1 MRLLV
6 LGGTRFVGRAL
17 VEAALA
23 DGHDVTLFHRGRSSS
38 GLFPEAEHLLG
49 DRDGGL
55 GPLAGRTWDACVD
68 VSGYVPRIVRASSEL
83 LAGAVEHLVFVST
96 ISVYASLAQPT
107 DETGPLATLDD
118 PATEDVPGAYGALKA
133 LCEQAVRDVFG
144 DRSTIVRPGFVVGAH
159 DPTGRFTWWV
169 HRAAA
174 GGRMPVPESIARR
187 AQFVDARDLADFLLL
202 AATSR
207 PAGPFNATGPVPPV
221 GMRDVLAEAAA
232 QAGSRL
238 ELVELRDADVTGA
251 GVEFPLWLD
260 DPEWAAWA
268 EVNVSRARAAGL
280 RSRPLAD
287 TVAATLADAA
297 LVEGIG
303 PTSEQEALLLP
314 S

>member
-6 LGGTRFVGRAL
+6 LGGTRFVGRAFA
-17 VEAALA
+17 EAALA
-23 DGHDVTLFHRGRSSS
+23 EGHDVTLFHRGRTSP

-49 DRDGGL
+49 DREGRLD
-55 GPLAGRTWDACVD
+55 PLEGRSWDVCVD
-68 VSGYVPRIVRASSEL
+68 VNGYLPRIVRASSEL
-83 LAGAVEHLVFVST
+83 LTGAVEHLVFVST
-96 ISVYASLAQPT
+96 ISVYARLAQPC

-118 PATEDVPGAYGALKA
+118 PLDEDVPGAYGALKA
-133 LCEQAVRDVFG
+133 LCERAVSDAFG
-144 DRSTIVRPGFVVGAH
+144 DRSTIVRPGYVVGAH

-169 HRAAA
+169 RRAAA
-174 GGRMPVPESIARR
+174 GGRMPVPTSIARR
-187 AQFVDARDLADFLLL
+187 AQFIDARDLADFLLL

-207 PAGPFNATGPVPPV
+207 PSGPFNATGPVPPV
-221 GMRDVLAEAAA
+221 GMRDVLSEAAR

-238 ELVELRDADVTGA
+238 DLVELRDAQVTAA

-260 DPEWAAWA
+260 DPDWAAWA
-268 EVNVSRARAAGL
+268 ELDVSRARAAGL

-287 TVAATLADAA
+287 TVAATLAEAA

-303 PTSEQEALLLP
+303 PTSEQEALLLA